1 MIRSFLRR
9 WSPGSA
15 LVVAVLCAAT
25 LRALPADE
33 PPEFALE
40 TIRGKAVFLAEA
52 LDRKWGVRVVEEAR
66 DRVLAIET
74 ERGELVPVVEDIRGR
89 AFRADERLRNVTIE
103 VLVRRY
109 RGSPVVQVV
118 RLFEVRKD
126 GLYEIDYWCVVCS
139 IAMFELKPCECCQAE
154 TELRHTKIDP
164 GKIKPLP
171 TPPAAKPQLP
181 APPAAP
187 SR

>member
-1 MIRSFLRR
+1 MHAFSHA
-9 WSPGSA
+9 WPA
-15 LVVAVLCAAT
+15 LVAWAVLCAVAPRT
-25 LRALPADE
+25 SRSAE
-33 PPEFALE
+33 PPEFTLE

-89 AFRADERLRNVTIE
+89 AFRADERLRKVTIE

-118 RLFEVRKD
+118 RLFEVRTD

-164 GKIKPLP
+164 SKIKLP
-171 TPPAAKPQLP
+171 PTSSPATKPQLP
-181 APPAAP
+181 SPPAAP